1 VTLTDVPPHE
11 VPQIPGYEIL
21 GPIGRGSMGEVVLAR
36 QLALGRDVAIKFM
49 DQQVA
54 ADPEEAASRFR
65 REAEL
70 MARVAHPNIVTI
82 FDFGVAS
89 GRPYLVMEYIEGGD
103 LRREMAEQLPIPVAR
118 LVTLLRPIVNALEHL
133 HRKGILHRDLKPENV
148 LMQEGDT
155 PKVADFGIAVSGL
168 AIGMLTQ
175 PDVSMGTVGYV
186 APEQLYRLKVD
197 ERADQ
202 FSLAAIAYELLTGSR
217 PLGVF
222 PQPTKLNRALRPEVD
237 AVVMRGLSE
246 DREDRYLT
254 VREFGDAL
262 EEALTGPGGLARRRL
277 SRLAAAVTIAAVVF
291 VVVVARP
298 WRHAGGPK
306 ATVLGDSV
314 RPLPLLPPDP
324 LPGPITVRA
333 SAPWVNSLRMSMVP
347 VPVGEFVM
355 GAPKNDPDA
364 RAGERP
370 AHRVTLARPFS
381 IGAHEV
387 TVGQFRVFVTATN
400 YRTEAETDGV
410 GGCMLDAGLGEKVFG
425 TKLNWRNP
433 GYPNPQ
439 ADDEPVVQVSWND
452 AMAFCK
458 WLSEQERRHYRL
470 PTEAEWEYACRAGT
484 TTRWASGD
492 SAELLDAIAWTPKSD
507 VSAPR
512 PVGRKAPNAFGLFDM
527 HGNVWE
533 WCLDR
538 YGPYR
543 PGPEINPHGPTVGN
557 QRVLRG
563 GAWDRKKLRRT
574 TSTYRSAAEPEGRF
588 YTYGFR
594 VCQPSAP

>member
-1 VTLTDVPPHE
+1 
-11 VPQIPGYEIL
+11 
-21 GPIGRGSMGEVVLAR
+21 
-36 QLALGRDVAIKFM
+36 
-49 DQQVA
+49 
-54 ADPEEAASRFR
+54 
-65 REAEL
+65 
-70 MARVAHPNIVTI
+70 
-82 FDFGVAS
+82 
-89 GRPYLVMEYIEGGD
+89 
-103 LRREMAEQLPIPVAR
+103 
-118 LVTLLRPIVNALEHL
+118 
-133 HRKGILHRDLKPENV
+133 
-148 LMQEGDT
+148 
-155 PKVADFGIAVSGL
+155 
-168 AIGMLTQ
+168 MLTQ

-246 DREDRYLT
+246 DREDRYPT

-314 RPLPLLPPDP
+314 RPRPLLPPDP

-333 SAPWVNSLRMSMVP
+333 SAPWVNSLGMSMVP

-410 GGCMLDAGLGEKVFG
+410 GGCMLDAGLGEKVFD

-458 WLSEQERRHYRL
+458 WLSKQERRHYRL

-543 PGPEINPHGPTVGN
+543 AGPEINPHGPTVGN

>member
-1 VTLTDVPPHE
+1 
-11 VPQIPGYEIL
+11 
-21 GPIGRGSMGEVVLAR
+21 
-36 QLALGRDVAIKFM
+36 
-49 DQQVA
+49 
-54 ADPEEAASRFR
+54 
-65 REAEL
+65 
-70 MARVAHPNIVTI
+70 
-82 FDFGVAS
+82 
-89 GRPYLVMEYIEGGD
+89 MEYIEGGD
-103 LRREMAEQLPIPVAR
+103 LRREMVEKSPMPVAR

-168 AIGMLTQ
+168 AIGMLTH
-175 PDVSMGTVGYV
+175 PDVSMGTIGYV

-197 ERADQ
+197 ERADE

-222 PQPTKLNRALRPEVD
+222 PSPTKLNRALRPEVD

-246 DREDRYLT
+246 DREDRYPT
-254 VREFGDAL
+254 VREFWDAL
-262 EEALTGPGGLARRRL
+262 EEALTGPPGRTRRRL
-277 SRLAAAVTIAAVVF
+277 SWLAAGVTVAAVVL

-298 WRHAGGPK
+298 WGHAGGPK
-306 ATVLGDSV
+306 APVPGVSG
-314 RPLPLLPPDP
+314 RPLRLLPPGP
-324 LPGPITVRA
+324 LPGPTTARV
-333 SAPWVNSLRMSMVP
+333 SAPWVNSLGMSLVLLP
-347 VPVGEFVM
+347 AGEFLM
-355 GAPKNDPDA
+355 GSPKNDADSRPD
-364 RAGERP
+364 ERP
-370 AHRVTLARPFS
+370 AHRVTLTRPFS

-387 TVGQFRVFVTATN
+387 TVGQFRAFVAASG
-400 YRTEAETDGV
+400 YRTDAETDGK
-410 GGCMLDAGLGEKVFG
+410 GGGILDAVLGEKVFDM
-425 TKLNWRNP
+425 KLNWRNP
-433 GYPNPQ
+433 GFPNRQ

-452 AMAFCK
+452 AVAFCA
-458 WLSEQERRHYRL
+458 WLSKQEGRPYRL

-492 SAELLDAIAWTPKSD
+492 SPDLLEAIAWTPRSG
-507 VSAPR
+507 VSAPQ

-533 WCLDR
+533 WCLEL
-538 YGPYR
+538 YGPY
-543 PGPEINPHGPTVGN
+543 GPAPETDPQGPAVGT

-574 TSTYRSAAEPEGRF
+574 TSTYRSPDAPDGRF
-588 YTYGFR
+588 FTYGFR